1 MLYFESIPKIL
12 TPDVNGDGIIL
23 TNLMARSEI
32 IPSLLNNPMM
42 FYKYDI
48 QEGDTPEIVA
58 DKYYGDSYRYWVVLY
73 GNQIL
78 DPQWNWPLNNKQ
90 FDNYLI
96 NKYSS
101 VANNVNVLA
110 YTQSTIKEYRKTV
123 KSIDSISLVETVD
136 TFVIDT
142 NTYNQPII
150 PSATYQLPNSKV
162 SQTITKSIVSIYDY
176 ELEQNEAKRTINL
189 INKIY
194 VSELEQQ
201 FKSLM
206 SQ

>member
-1 MLYFESIPKIL
+1 MLYFESMPKIL
-12 TPDVNGDGIIL
+12 TPDVNGNGIVM
-23 TNLMARSEI
+23 TNLMVRSEI

-58 DKYYGDSYRYWVVLY
+58 DKYYGDSYRYWIVLY
-73 GNQIL
+73 ANEIL
-78 DPQWNWPLNNKQ
+78 DPQWNWPLNNQQ
-90 FDNYLI
+90 FDNYLTK
-96 NKYSS
+96 KYSS

-110 YTQSTIKEYRKTV
+110 YTQSTIKEYKKTV

-136 TFVIDT
+136 TFVIDED
-142 NTYNQPII
+142 TYNSPSI
-150 PSATYQLPNSKV
+150 PSATYQLPNSTV
-162 SQTITKSIVSIYDY
+162 SQTITKSIANIYDY
-176 ELEQNEAKRTINL
+176 ELEKNEAKRSINL

>member
-1 MLYFESIPKIL
+1 MLYFESMPKIL
-12 TPDVNGDGIIL
+12 TPDVNGNGIVL
-23 TNLMARSEI
+23 TNLMARSEL

-48 QEGDTPEIVA
+48 QDGDTPEIVA
-58 DKYYGDSYRYWVVLY
+58 NKYYGDSYRYWVVLY
-73 GNQIL
+73 ANQIL
-78 DPQWNWPLNNKQ
+78 DPQWNWPLNNQQ

-96 NKYSS
+96 KKYSS
-101 VANNVNVLA
+101 VSNNSNVLS
-110 YTQSTIKEYRKTV
+110 YTQATTKEYRKTI
-123 KSIDSISLVETVD
+123 KSIDSLSLVETVE

-142 NTYNQPII
+142 NSYNQSII

-176 ELEQNEAKRTINL
+176 ELEQNEAKRSINL
-189 INKIY
+189 INKMY

>member
-1 MLYFESIPKIL
+1 MLYFNSMPKII

-23 TNLMARSEI
+23 TNLMARTEL
-32 IPSLLNNPMM
+32 IPSLLNNPML

-48 QEGDTPEIVA
+48 QESDTPEIIA

-73 GNQIL
+73 ANQIM
-78 DPQWNWPLNNKQ
+78 DPQWNWPLTNQQ
-90 FDNYLI
+90 FDSYVQS
-96 NKYSS
+96 KYSS
-101 VANNVNVLA
+101 VSTIPNVLS
-110 YTQSTIKEYRKTV
+110 YTQTTLKEYRKTI

-136 TFVIDT
+136 TFVIDA
-142 NTYNQPII
+142 NTYSQPIV
-150 PSATYQLPNSKV
+150 STATYQLPNGTV
-162 SQTITKSIVSIYDY
+162 SQTISKSIVNIYDY

-206 SQ
+206 SK

>member
-1 MLYFESIPKIL
+1 MQYFDTLPKVIY
-12 TPDVNGDGIIL
+12 TENGVSSVY
-23 TNLMARSEI
+23 TNLLARVSV
-32 IPSLLNNPMM
+32 IPQILKDPLI
-42 FYKYDI
+42 YYTYDI

-58 DKYYGDSYRYWVVLY
+58 DKYYGDSYRYWIVLY
-73 GNQIL
+73 ANEIL
-78 DPQWNWPLNNKQ
+78 DPQWNWPLNNQQ
-90 FDNYLI
+90 FDNYLTK
-96 NKYSS
+96 KYSS
-101 VANNVNVLA
+101 AANNVNVLA

-136 TFVIDT
+136 TFVIDED
-142 NTYNQPII
+142 TYNSPSI
-150 PSATYQLPNSKV
+150 PSATYQLPNSTV
-162 SQTITKSIVSIYDY
+162 SQTITKSIANIYDY
-176 ELEQNEAKRTINL
+176 ELEKNEAKRSINL